1 MSMIA
6 YEIGYII
13 FCIVLAFFNGRFI
26 AKGRVIHHVV
36 NGVLHLLC
44 FVGGFFVMGWQVAAL
59 PFIGR
64 VVFDTS
70 LNLFRGLP
78 ISYVTIQPASVID
91 QIEQSVFKKNW
102 WLPKLIYLMIAIV
115 INVV

>member
-1 MSMIA
+1 MIL
-6 YEIGYII
+6 YVTGYII
-13 FCIVLAFFNGRFI
+13 FCIVLAYFNGRFI

-36 NGVLHLLC
+36 NGVLHLLF

-78 ISYVTIQPASVID
+78 ISYVTIQPASIID
-91 QIEQSVFKKNW
+91 QIEQAVFKRNW
-102 WLPKLIYLMIAIV
+102 WLPKLIYVAIAIIILLV
-115 INVV
+115 